1 MLRHAVVQALGGFA
15 GQSPEAV
22 RLIETRLE
30 DDSPYVRNA
39 AVTALGGLGS
49 SSQQHLAQFI
59 SALSDASEQVRSAAV
74 RAIGGLGVAG
84 GPALPALLKASRT
97 SQSESLFFLKPVIAQ
112 LGREEPARVVPLL
125 VAAMNDEAN
134 SVSGRVFA
142 AETLGWVG
150 PRAASALPE
159 LQKTSTDGPDQLR
172 RAARDAVLAV
182 IPDTLES
189 SPEGL
194 SRAIQMLADDN
205 RSVRD
210 RGAVALTHAGSKA
223 VPLLLETLRKDT
235 RDRVRIA
242 TIHTLSGI
250 CQAASSAT
258 PVIQQIAKN
267 DGAMELRNAAIYA
280 LGYMSDCLPAS
291 QTAPVVETL
300 TGALGTAS
308 LRLAAIESLGHMHGR
323 GAAAIPAIREIL
335 ERALSS
341 QPRDDRTVLP
351 CLAALGAIG
360 PPAQTA
366 AAQVLPLL
374 GDPDPAMRGAA
385 LGALGGMPV
394 QEAVTTLIKALH
406 DPLDAVRDSASR
418 SISTI
423 LSTPE
428 GQAYRP
434 TIVPALVAQMKDPEH
449 RVREAVLSALVASK
463 AGEAVQ
469 AVIGA
474 LSDSSNVVRWE
485 AAGGLAAFFQNP
497 GDRWIKEAALPALIR
512 SLGDPDGGV
521 VMYAA
526 LSLKACGA
534 VCVSALPALH
544 QTFPHADSLASR
556 AITDAIEALEPKP
569 QAPPK

>member
-1 MLRHAVVQALGGFA
+1 MLPRPRRMKTTKPTKPRAHHGCRRAPSSGTSPRRSAMETGDQSARLPPRPFRAAEAEPAALPALPKLAALLADPDMMLRHAVVQALGGFA

-366 AAQVLPLL
+366 AA
-374 GDPDPAMRGAA
+374 
-385 LGALGGMPV
+385 
-394 QEAVTTLIKALH
+394 
-406 DPLDAVRDSASR
+406 
-418 SISTI
+418 
-423 LSTPE
+423 
-428 GQAYRP
+428 
-434 TIVPALVAQMKDPEH
+434 
-449 RVREAVLSALVASK
+449 
-463 AGEAVQ
+463 
-469 AVIGA
+469 
-474 LSDSSNVVRWE
+474 
-485 AAGGLAAFFQNP
+485 
-497 GDRWIKEAALPALIR
+497 
-512 SLGDPDGGV
+512 
-521 VMYAA
+521 
-526 LSLKACGA
+526 
-534 VCVSALPALH
+534 
-544 QTFPHADSLASR
+544 
-556 AITDAIEALEPKP
+556 
-569 QAPPK
+569 